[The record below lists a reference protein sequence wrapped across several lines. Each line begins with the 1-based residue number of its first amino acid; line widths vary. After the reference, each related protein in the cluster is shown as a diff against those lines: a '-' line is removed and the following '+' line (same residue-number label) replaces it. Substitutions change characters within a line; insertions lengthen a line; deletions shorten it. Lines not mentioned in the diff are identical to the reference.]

1 MIANSTRTPSIS
13 AIVMVSLSRW
23 LRIIVLLLELTE
35 TCQDCKQTFGK
46 TKLCLEQNLLQ
57 KEDDDKIIFKKILK

>member
-23 LRIIVLLLELTE
+23 LCIIVLLLELTE
-35 TCQDCKQTFGK
+35 TCQDCKKKIGK
-46 TKLCLEQNLLQ
+46 QSYVLEQ
-57 KEDDDKIIFKKILK
+57 IYYKKKMMIR